1 MPDHLKDTLLGLW
14 NGDPEQ
20 PHGMRLSDVQL
31 PNPQLD
37 LEKALM
43 RLSGAY
49 PQAMEVSESGNPLSD
64 SYVKMLGAEAM
75 IHPFAP
81 NTILHRSDL
90 GSQPRRDLETILA
103 HELSH
108 VGSMR
113 QQKGPIDRM
122 LTALLGKARQ
132 SYDTRDEELNAEASA
147 QDYISRASKRWH
159 DIPLQGK

>member
-1 MPDHLKDTLLGLW
+1 MPDHLKEALLTRW
-14 NGDPEQ
+14 NGDK
-20 PHGMRLSDVQL
+20 PHAVRPSDMQM

-37 LEKALM
+37 IEKALM

-49 PQAMEVSESGNPLSD
+49 PQAMEVRTRPAD

-75 IHPFAP
+75 VHPFAP

-90 GSQPRRDLETILA
+90 GSQPRHELETILA

-113 QQKGPIDRM
+113 QQGGPISRM
-122 LTALLGKARQ
+122 LTALLGKTRQ

-147 QDYISRASKRWH
+147 QDYISDASKRWL
-159 DIPLQGK
+159 DIPLPGK